1 MRKGVQQNLVKE
13 FFEYILS
20 ILKSRLFV
28 LGIIVVLL
36 FSVLMIRIFNVQIV
50 NGEYYLENYI
60 QMAEREVLTSGTRG
74 IIYDRNGEVLAYNKL
89 AYAIEI
95 EDDISDS
102 TENKDKKLNEII
114 SETINIITSNG
125 DTLINDFPI
134 ILNTNNEFEFSVSS
148 DNERLRFLRDI
159 YGKKSISELDTK
171 KETLSTS
178 TADDV
183 MKYLCGEKMFDI
195 SDEYDKAE
203 QIKIAMVRYNLSLN
217 RFQKYISTKIASN
230 VSEETVAAIYEA
242 QAELKG
248 VTVSE
253 ETVRVYNDSVYFAHI
268 LGYTGTISE
277 DQLAELNSDG
287 GSYISSDVVG
297 KSGIEK
303 EMESYLQGTKGKSTI
318 FVDNTGRI
326 LENVSKTD
334 AKAGNDV
341 YLTLDAK
348 LQKAGYTILEQKL
361 AGILYSKIV
370 NYDVTPSE
378 DMKTIPIP
386 VKDVYYQIINNNVV
400 DLNKFGLESA
410 SDNEKNIYAK
420 FAAKQSGVIN
430 WVYSELTTD
439 TPEALSALPEE
450 NNTYLSYIYTKL
462 ADTEGIINKKAI
474 DSEDETYQKWTN
486 ETISLREFLLY
497 AISKNW
503 INTSKIFD
511 SSEVKYSDTDEIYNK
526 LVEHIYNSLPTD
538 TGFSKKI
545 YYYLIYSGSISGN
558 QVCMLLYD
566 QNVLEYD
573 EAAYTALRSGSSA
586 FEFIREQIKQIKITP
601 AQLALDPCSG
611 SLVVIDTNSG
621 DVLALVTYPSYD
633 NNKLSGSV
641 DAVYWKQLNSDLS
654 LPLYNRATQTR
665 TAPGS
670 TFKMLSAITGLEE
683 GYLTPGRTITD
694 LGEFKKI
701 TPSPKCWRYPGNHGS
716 INVSQALEHSC
727 NYFFYEVG
735 YELSIDEHGGFS
747 SDLGLSKLKKYG
759 VQLGLT
765 TKSGVE
771 IEENEP
777 LFSTDNSVRSAIGQG
792 SNSFANIQLARYVN
806 TVANSGH
813 NYQLTLLN
821 KVIDTDGNLI
831 KQYEPTLTNTTN
843 FSQSTWDAVH
853 YGMRLVIT
861 GGTAKGTFNGF
872 QINVA
877 GKSGTAQE
885 NKLRS
890 NHSVFVAYAPY
901 ENPEIALSVLIPNGE
916 SSGYT
921 AEVVRDTIKYY
932 YGLTT
937 DEELYGGIASIPT
950 SGVTND

>member
-526 LVEHIYNSLPTD
+526 LAEHIYNSLPTD

-611 SLVVIDTNSG
+611 SLVVTDTNSG

-641 DAVYWKQLNSDLS
+641 DAVYWKQINSDLS

>member
-1 MRKGVQQNLVKE
+1 MQQNLVKE

-230 VSEETVAAIYEA
+230 VSEETVAAVYEA

-611 SLVVIDTNSG
+611 SLVVTDTNSG

>member
-1 MRKGVQQNLVKE
+1 MVKE

-400 DLNKFGLESA
+400 DLNKFGMESA

-420 FAAKQSGVIN
+420 FVAKQSGVIN

-474 DSEDETYQKWTN
+474 DSEDEIYQKWTN

-526 LVEHIYNSLPTD
+526 LVEHIYNSLPND

-611 SLVVIDTNSG
+611 SLVVTDTNSG

>member
-159 YGKKSISELDTK
+159 YGKKTISELDTK

-420 FAAKQSGVIN
+420 FVAKQSGVIN

-474 DSEDETYQKWTN
+474 DSEDEIYQKWTN

-611 SLVVIDTNSG
+611 SLVVTDTNSG

>member
-230 VSEETVAAIYEA
+230 VSEETVAAVYEA

-420 FAAKQSGVIN
+420 FVAKQSGVIN

-611 SLVVIDTNSG
+611 SLVVTDTNSG

>member
-159 YGKKSISELDTK
+159 YGKKTISELDTK

-420 FAAKQSGVIN
+420 FVAKQSGVIN

-474 DSEDETYQKWTN
+474 DSEDEIYQKWTN

-611 SLVVIDTNSG
+611 SLVVTDTNSG

-831 KQYEPTLTNTTN
+831 KQYEPTLTNTTK

>member
-1 MRKGVQQNLVKE
+1 MQQNLVKE

-102 TENKDKKLNEII
+102 TEDKDKKLNEII
-114 SETINIITSNG
+114 AKTINIITSNG
-125 DTLINDFPI
+125 DKLINDFPI

-171 KETLSTS
+171 KEMLSAS

-183 MKYLCGEKMFDI
+183 MKYLCGKKMFDI

-217 RFQKYISTKIASN
+217 RYQKYISTKIASN

-287 GSYISSDVVG
+287 GNYISSDVVG

-400 DLNKFGLESA
+400 DLNKFGLDSA

-420 FAAKQSGVIN
+420 FVSKQSDVIN

-439 TPEALSALPEE
+439 TPEALSALPKE

-611 SLVVIDTNSG
+611 SLVVTDTDTG

-716 INVSQALEHSC
+716 INVSQALEYSC

-759 VQLGLT
+759 AQLGLT

-821 KVIDTDGNLI
+821 KVTDTDGNLI
-831 KQYEPTLTNTTN
+831 KQYETTLTNTTN

-861 GGTAKGTFNGF
+861 GGNAKATFNGF

-890 NHSVFVAYAPY
+890 DHSVFVAYAPY
-901 ENPEIALSVLIPNGE
+901 ENPEIALSVLIPNGG

>member
-1 MRKGVQQNLVKE
+1 MVKE

-230 VSEETVAAIYEA
+230 VSEETVAAVYEA

-526 LVEHIYNSLPTD
+526 LAEHIYNSLPTD

-611 SLVVIDTNSG
+611 SLVVTDTNSG

-641 DAVYWKQLNSDLS
+641 DAVYWKQINSDLS

>member
-178 TADDV
+178 TVDDV

-420 FAAKQSGVIN
+420 FVAKQSGVIN

-474 DSEDETYQKWTN
+474 DSEDEIYQKWTN

-611 SLVVIDTNSG
+611 SLVVTDTNSG

>member
-1 MRKGVQQNLVKE
+1 MRKGVQQYLVKE

-420 FAAKQSGVIN
+420 FVAKQSGVIN

-611 SLVVIDTNSG
+611 SLVVTDTNSG

-806 TVANSGH
+806 TVANNGH

>member
-439 TPEALSALPEE
+439 TPEALSTLPEE

-611 SLVVIDTNSG
+611 SLVVTDTNSG

>member
-400 DLNKFGLESA
+400 DLNKFGMESA

-420 FAAKQSGVIN
+420 FVAKQSGVIN

-474 DSEDETYQKWTN
+474 DSEDEIYQKWTN

-526 LVEHIYNSLPTD
+526 LVEHIYNSLPND

-611 SLVVIDTNSG
+611 SLVVTDTNSG

>member
-611 SLVVIDTNSG
+611 SLVVTDTNSG

-861 GGTAKGTFNGF
+861 GGNAKGTFNGF

>member
-20 ILKSRLFV
+20 ILKSRVFV

-230 VSEETVAAIYEA
+230 VSEETVAAVYEA

-378 DMKTIPIP
+378 DMKSIPIP

-420 FAAKQSGVIN
+420 FVAKQSGVIN

-611 SLVVIDTNSG
+611 SLVVTDTNSG

>member
-420 FAAKQSGVIN
+420 FVAKQSGVIN

-474 DSEDETYQKWTN
+474 DSEDEIYQKWTN

-611 SLVVIDTNSG
+611 SLVVTDTNSG

>member
-1 MRKGVQQNLVKE
+1 MRKGVQQNLVRE

-611 SLVVIDTNSG
+611 SLVVTDTNSG

>member
-1 MRKGVQQNLVKE
+1 MQQNLVKE
-13 FFEYILS
+13 FLEYILS

-28 LGIIVVLL
+28 LGVIVVLL
-36 FSVLMIRIFNVQIV
+36 FSVLMIRIFDVQIV

-95 EDDISDS
+95 EDDLSDS
-102 TENKDKKLNEII
+102 TEDKDMKLNEII
-114 SETINIITSNG
+114 AKTINIILSNG

-134 ILNTNNEFEFSVSS
+134 ILNSNNEYEFSVSS
-148 DNERLRFLRDI
+148 DNEKLRFLRDI

-171 KETLSTS
+171 KETLSAS

-183 MKYLCGEKMFDI
+183 MKYLCDKKMFDI
-195 SDEYDKAE
+195 SDEYDKSE
-203 QIKIAMVRYNLSLN
+203 QLKIAMVRYNLSLN
-217 RFQKYISTKIASN
+217 RYQKYISTKISSN

-242 QAELKG
+242 QAELTG
-248 VTVSE
+248 VSVSE

-268 LGYTGTISE
+268 LGYTGKISE
-277 DQLAELNSDG
+277 DQLAELNSEG
-287 GSYISSDVVG
+287 GDYISSDVVG

-303 EMESYLQGTKGKSTI
+303 EMEEYLQGTKGKSTI

-326 LENVSKTD
+326 LENVSNTD
-334 AKAGNDV
+334 AVAGNDV

-370 NYDVTPSE
+370 NYDVTPNE

-420 FAAKQSGVIN
+420 FSSKQSDVIA
-430 WVYSELTTD
+430 WVYSELTSENA
-439 TPEALSALPEE
+439 EALSSLPEE

-462 ADTEGIINKKAI
+462 ADTDGIINKKAI
-474 DSEDETYQKWTN
+474 DSEDEIYQKWKN
-486 ETISLREFLLY
+486 ETISLKEFLLY

-526 LVEHIYNSLPTD
+526 LVEHIYNSLLTD
-538 TGFSKKI
+538 NGFSKKI
-545 YYYLIYSGSISGN
+545 YYYLIYSGTISGN
-558 QVCMLLYD
+558 QICMLLYD

-573 EAAYTALRSGSSA
+573 ESSYMALRSGSSA
-586 FEFIREQIKQIKITP
+586 YEFIREQIRQINITP

-611 SLVVIDTNSG
+611 SLVVTDTDTG
-621 DVLALVTYPSYD
+621 DVLALITYPSYD

-641 DAVYWKQLNSDLS
+641 DAVYWKQLNNDLS

-683 GYLTPGRTITD
+683 GLLSPGRTITD
-694 LGEFKKI
+694 LGEFKKV
-701 TPSPKCWRYPGNHGS
+701 TPSPKCWKYPGNHGA
-716 INVSQALEHSC
+716 INVSQALEYSC

-747 SDLGLSKLKKYG
+747 SDLGLAKLKKYG

-806 TVANSGH
+806 TIANSGK
-813 NYQLTLLN
+813 NYQLTLLD
-821 KVIDTDGNLI
+821 KVTDTNGKLI
-831 KQYEPTLTNTTN
+831 KNYEPVLTNTTN

-861 GGTAKGTFNGF
+861 GGTAKSTFSGF
-872 QINVA
+872 SINVA

-901 ENPEIALSVLIPNGE
+901 EEPEIAVSVLIPNGE

-921 AEVVRDTIKYY
+921 AEVVRDIIKYY
-932 YGLTT
+932 YGLTS

>member
-526 LVEHIYNSLPTD
+526 LVEHIYNSLSTD

-611 SLVVIDTNSG
+611 SLVVTDTNSG

>member
-13 FFEYILS
+13 IFEYILS

-420 FAAKQSGVIN
+420 FVAKQSGVIN

-474 DSEDETYQKWTN
+474 DSEDEIYQKWTN

-611 SLVVIDTNSG
+611 SLVVTDTNSG

>member
-1 MRKGVQQNLVKE
+1 MVKE

-230 VSEETVAAIYEA
+230 VSEETVAAVYEA

-420 FAAKQSGVIN
+420 FVAKQSGVIN

-611 SLVVIDTNSG
+611 SLVVTDTNSG

>member
-611 SLVVIDTNSG
+611 SLVVTDTNSG

-843 FSQSTWDAVH
+843 FSQSTWDAVR

>member
-420 FAAKQSGVIN
+420 FVAKQSGVIN

-474 DSEDETYQKWTN
+474 DSEDEIYQKWTN

-586 FEFIREQIKQIKITP
+586 FEFIREKIKQIKITP

-611 SLVVIDTNSG
+611 SLVVTDTNSG

>member
-410 SDNEKNIYAK
+410 SDNEKNIYTK
-420 FAAKQSGVIN
+420 FVAKQSGVIN

-474 DSEDETYQKWTN
+474 DSEDEIYQKWTN

-611 SLVVIDTNSG
+611 SLVVTDTNSG

>member
-1 MRKGVQQNLVKE
+1 MQQNLVKE

-420 FAAKQSGVIN
+420 FVAKQSGVIN

-474 DSEDETYQKWTN
+474 DSEDEIYQKWTN

-611 SLVVIDTNSG
+611 SLVVTDTNSG

>member
-400 DLNKFGLESA
+400 DLNKFGMESA

-420 FAAKQSGVIN
+420 FVAKQSGVIN

-474 DSEDETYQKWTN
+474 DSEDEIYQKWTN

-611 SLVVIDTNSG
+611 SLVVTDTNSG

-771 IEENEP
+771 TEENEP

>member
-1 MRKGVQQNLVKE
+1 MQQNLVRE

-611 SLVVIDTNSG
+611 SLVVTDTNSG

>member
-586 FEFIREQIKQIKITP
+586 IEFIREQIKQIKITP

-611 SLVVIDTNSG
+611 SLVVTDTNSG

>member
-420 FAAKQSGVIN
+420 FVAKQSGVIN

-474 DSEDETYQKWTN
+474 DSEDEIYQKWTN

-611 SLVVIDTNSG
+611 SLVVTDTNSG

-641 DAVYWKQLNSDLS
+641 DAVYWKQINSDLS